1 METFVDIL
9 KDFENTSL
17 VLLVL
22 TLRIQDIS
30 AKKSFELKSTVSLLN
45 FNTKAETS
53 TPVINVI
60 QNKL

>member
-1 METFVDIL
+1 METFVGIL

-30 AKKSFELKSTVSLLN
+30 AKNIFELKSTVSLLN
-45 FNTKAETS
+45 FNTKTETS